1 MYNTQ
6 ILQIDKNKK
15 MYKTMPNEANVQ
27 AAAAQAATTV
37 TKTTNSKLELL
48 KKKATAEGVQKV
60 NNAAKLAVRSIDL
73 DNPSVG
79 DILVLAENQI
89 YERKIGNNKA
99 NFVYVN
105 RCDDQKNVIPNSTT
119 MLYLGQLTRVVTE
132 YDEACIRTNRDPVK
146 AKGSVVDA
154 IQTYATWNEAI
165 HELEKPFKVSD
176 TERVTTRDFNNPG
189 QTRQQS
195 VYTFDFV

>member
-1 MYNTQ
+1 
-6 ILQIDKNKK
+6 

-37 TKTTNSKLELL
+37 TQTTNSKLELL
-48 KKKATAEGVQKV
+48 KKKAAVEGVQKV

-132 YDEACIRTNRDPVK
+132 YDEACVRTNRDPVK

-154 IQTYATWNEAI
+154 IQTYATWGEAI
-165 HELEKPFKVSD
+165 QELNKPFIVTA
-176 TERVTTRDFNNPG
+176 TESVTTRDFNNPG